1 MSGTVNKG
9 NIVKSATL
17 HGGTPCIET
26 ESQYSNY
33 IKIEY
38 SLVNGRG
45 LTDLDKI
52 VASLIHFYSRRVG
65 GCTASNEHLAFVLE
79 KTPKSISDSISRL
92 TRKGVVSRS
101 VYKTK
106 NGSRRILKS
115 LLTPNWTWNIPK
127 QETQTIA
134 TPDFEDA
141 TPEITDEL
149 SQNTECIHSANSGS
163 EIIVQ
168 NKNQIKE
175 GENSSFEVSNQKAI
189 IKRAK
194 ALIEHEL
201 GEYDA
206 NEETE
211 IRSIDKWCDH
221 LQDKQPEEITEI
233 ILKYI
238 SQLIQIRKSEKYRRK
253 DFWLSIPINISS
265 TFSYRLQI
273 KNTALTLTLEDE
285 IRTKTTESLSKENSS
300 TMKSVPNGPTW
311 EGFTAW
317 YRERLTRTS
326 IETLDKL
333 NFTFE
338 DSQLTILDDLSDSL
352 KMVIRKYFNEEVLVP
367 VEIFFRETKQ
377 NERSKEENPKLATVP
392 DQGSVVEEGERNEKD
407 VSIPGPSREIS
418 KPTVQF
424 ESQEHR
430 NFCDFMK
437 EQSISKFLNHSSIKL
452 NRPDLEI
459 IRKIRISYDSDLEKI
474 VVYDSLPEKLKNHI
488 REFFYYHTER
498 VIAIEFAECKFHM
511 AA

>member
-17 HGGTPCIET
+17 HGGTSCIET

-52 VASLIHFYSRRVG
+52 VASLIHYYSRRVG
-65 GCTASNEHLAFVLE
+65 GCTASNEHLAVLLE

-115 LLTPNWTWNIPK
+115 LLTPNWAWNIPK
-127 QETQTIA
+127 QETQIIT
-134 TPDFEDA
+134 TPDFENG

-149 SQNTECIHSANSGS
+149 SQNTECMHSANSGP

-168 NKNQIKE
+168 NKIQIKE
-175 GENSSFEVSNQKAI
+175 GENNSSFEVFNQKAI
-189 IKRAK
+189 IKQAQ

-206 NEETE
+206 NEEKE
-211 IRSIDKWCDH
+211 IRSIDKWGDY

-238 SQLIQIRKSEKYRRK
+238 SQLIQIRKSEKYGRK
-253 DFWLSIPINISS
+253 DFWLSIPVNISS
-265 TFSYRLQI
+265 SFSYRLQI
-273 KNTALTLTLEDE
+273 KNTALTLTPEDE
-285 IRTKTTESLSKENSS
+285 IRTSTTESLSKENSP
-300 TMKSVPNGPTW
+300 TFVPNEPTW
-311 EGFTAW
+311 EGFSAW

-352 KMVIRKYFNEEVLVP
+352 KKIIGKYFNEETSVP
-367 VEIFFRETKQ
+367 VAVFFRETKQ
-377 NERSKEENPKLATVP
+377 NEKSKEENPKYLATVP
-392 DQGSVVEEGERNEKD
+392 DIGSAVEGERNQKD
-407 VSIPGPSREIS
+407 VNILESSREIS
-418 KPTVQF
+418 KPTVQL

-430 NFCDFMK
+430 NFCDFLK
-437 EQSISKFLNHSSIKL
+437 AQPINDFLNHSSIKL

>member
-1 MSGTVNKG
+1 M
-9 NIVKSATL
+9 KSATL

-52 VASLIHFYSRRVG
+52 VASLIHYYSRRVG
-65 GCTASNEHLAFVLE
+65 GCTASNEHLAFLLE

-115 LLTPNWTWNIPK
+115 LLTPNWAWNVPK

-134 TPDFEDA
+134 TPDFENA

-149 SQNTECIHSANSGS
+149 SQNTECMHSANSGS

-168 NKNQIKE
+168 NKTQIKE
-175 GENSSFEVSNQKAI
+175 GEKENSSSFEFSNQKAI
-189 IKRAK
+189 IKQAR

-206 NEETE
+206 NEEKE
-211 IRSIDKWCDH
+211 IRSIDKWCDY
-221 LQDKQPEEITEI
+221 LQDKQQPEEISEV
-233 ILKYI
+233 ILEYI
-238 SQLIQIRKSEKYRRK
+238 SQLIRIRKSEKYGRK
-253 DFWLSIPINISS
+253 DFWLSIPVNISS
-265 TFSYRLQI
+265 SFSYRLQI
-273 KNTALTLTLEDE
+273 KNTAPTLTLPPEDE
-285 IRTKTTESLSKENSS
+285 IRTKTTESLSKENPS

-352 KMVIRKYFNEEVLVP
+352 KMVIKKYFNEEISVP

-392 DQGSVVEEGERNEKD
+392 DQGSVVEGERNEKD

-437 EQSISKFLNHSSIKL
+437 EQSISRFLNHSSIKL